1 MTEGFKC
8 RNNPA
13 RDGKRSRG
21 RSPWKS
27 LAHLHHAPSATRAAD
42 GPTCRSIPQ
51 SRGGH
56 HHPIPMTTWTTL
68 SHSKA
73 RSRPDRHTSPCAARH
88 ARRRSWPALGRFLAA
103 AGRVKFDRGQATL
116 KAVWM
121 TLAYYASLGEARE
134 CFATVTTLADR
145 ALVTGRTVR
154 RCVQALI
161 DRGLIQ
167 TDHRSAGNAPTT
179 WTIRAF
185 SPGQDVRVTRTGCP
199 GDPDR
204 MSGEVRNVGS
214 ASKKQKLHQLANK
227 QQPDG
232 AHAPPAAAR
241 KKSPQKTEKTQAL
254 APAKTEMGETQGG
267 TTDKQIGFLK
277 LLADRVGADYAEDI
291 WRAADRKRLQTQ
303 IAAAKPFKKG
313 NHTHAAREE
322 VIFRIGVENKIGYK
336 EGVQRCECGAG
347 AVGDRGPCWRRDHS
361 VAVGA
366 VWLPRRLPCGVRHAR
381 RANDGR

>member
-56 HHPIPMTTWTTL
+56 HHPNPDDDLDDPEPQQGTL
-68 SHSKA
+68 PTGPTHIAVRGTPRTAAQLASA
-73 RSRPDRHTSPCAARH
+73 RT
-88 ARRRSWPALGRFLAA
+88 FLAA

-232 AHAPPAAAR
+232 AQRATGR
-241 KKSPQKTEKTQAL
+241 RSKK
-254 APAKTEMGETQGG
+254 
-267 TTDKQIGFLK
+267 
-277 LLADRVGADYAEDI
+277 
-291 WRAADRKRLQTQ
+291 
-303 IAAAKPFKKG
+303 IAAEKQKRPRPLHRPK
-313 NHTHAAREE
+313 
-322 VIFRIGVENKIGYK
+322 
-336 EGVQRCECGAG
+336 QRWGRH
-347 AVGDRGPCWRRDHS
+347 RG
-361 VAVGA
+361 
-366 VWLPRRLPCGVRHAR
+366 
-381 RANDGR
+381 GRQTSRSAS